1 MTTFSEDKK
10 LTELSAAIDAVNRG
24 ERPDS
29 QDKELRELAEVALL
43 LKRSGPPPAAVAALA
58 DTLSG
63 ELAARTKR
71 RRLWMTSGTAGTA
84 AAVLLVIALNLNPAA
99 PTPPPLAIPPTGSVV
114 IEAIPSQPAP
124 DTAQTEEAPLA
135 KAEVKPQE
143 KAEKRATMASEPA
156 KAPEPAKQPEKTAE
170 PAVAQVTARETPP
183 TVAFLAWPG
192 RQPERSAVDKS
203 GAAVRQVYSVDS
215 GEVVIT
221 QRATSRTTA
230 AAVGE
235 PKTAAVPDGGEPPVT
250 KKADTKVNRVTATVK
265 GFVVTVEGSQSE
277 DELWKIAQ
285 SLE

>member
-10 LTELSAAIDAVNRG
+10 LTELSTAIDAVNRG

-43 LKRSGPPPAAVAALA
+43 LKRSGPPPATVAALA
-58 DTLSG
+58 DTLSS
-63 ELAARTKR
+63 ELAARIKR
-71 RRLWMTSGTAGTA
+71 RRLWLTSGTAGTA
-84 AAVLLVIALNLNPAA
+84 AAALLVIALNLNPAA
-99 PTPPPLAIPPTGSVV
+99 PIPPPLAIPPAGSVV

-124 DTAQTEEAPLA
+124 EMAKMEEAPAA
-135 KAEVKPQE
+135 KAEVKFQE
-143 KAEKRATMASEPA
+143 KTEKQVTMANEPVKASES
-156 KAPEPAKQPEKTAE
+156 AKQPEKTAE
-170 PAVAQVTARETPP
+170 PAAAQVTARETPP
-183 TVAFLAWPG
+183 AATFLAWPG
-192 RQPERSAVDKS
+192 RHPERAAIDKN

-235 PKTAAVPDGGEPPVT
+235 PKTAVVPDGGEPPVT
-250 KKADTKVNRVTATVK
+250 KKADAKVNRVTATVK